1 MMIEVDT
8 LDNGVILLSM
18 DRIHKVYAHA
28 ERTDD
33 NDDGLAVVEVDN
45 KCAIVLKQSMVSLKR
60 VLDGG
65 GIKIIR
71 G

>member
-8 LDNGVILLSM
+8 LDSGVILLSM
-18 DRIHKVYAHA
+18 DRIHKVYAHDELA
-28 ERTDD
+28 DD
-33 NDDGLAVVEVDN
+33 NDDGLAVVEVDG
-45 KCAIVLKQSMVSLKR
+45 KYAIVLKQSMVSLKR